1 MTRCGPKKCGP
12 QLNQSLPR
20 GHPPLTASRNN
31 PGSTPMR
38 KEEQV
43 SAFRSGRIVIAASL
57 GLWGAL
63 ALASQPEDAFIPLI
77 INSSTIPSNG
87 DLNPYGVAF
96 VPERFPGGG
105 TIAAGDVL
113 VSNFN
118 SSTNVQGT
126 GTTIVQL
133 TPRGPLA
140 PPGTA
145 VTFFTSSLPGLST
158 ALGVLKGGF
167 VVVGNVPTT
176 DGTAATIGQGALQ
189 VIDRHGNVVQT
200 WTDPSVLDGP
210 WDLTVADH
218 GAWAQV
224 FVSSVLNG
232 TVSRFDIAVTGKGVT
247 ILKKKQVADGYTH
260 APNAAAVVLGP
271 TGLAF
276 DAGSDTL
283 YVASTG
289 DNSIY
294 AVHNAGRRSNSG
306 GP

>member
-96 VPERFPGGG
+96 VPEHFPGGG
-105 TIAAGDVL
+105 AIAAGDVL

-118 SSTNVQGT
+118 NSANVQGT

-133 TPRGPLA
+133 RPRGPLA

-145 VTFFTSSLPGLST
+145 VVFFTSSRPGLST
-158 ALGVLKGGF
+158 ALGVLRDGF
-167 VVVGNVPTT
+167 VIVGNVPTP
-176 DGTAATIGQGALQ
+176 DGKFDKIGQGALQ
-189 VIDRHGNVVQT
+189 VIDRHGHLVHTLIDSQF
-200 WTDPSVLDGP
+200 LDGP
-210 WDLTVADH
+210 WDLAVDDH
-218 GAWAQV
+218 GEHAHI
-224 FVSSVLNG
+224 FVSNVLNG
-232 TVSRFDIAVTGKGVT
+232 TVSRLDVTVGAKGLT
-247 ILKKKQVADGYTH
+247 LLKKTAIAAGYTH
-260 APNAAAVVLGP
+260 VPNSGAVVLGP
-271 TGLAF
+271 TGLRF
-276 DAGSDTL
+276 
-283 YVASTG
+283 
-289 DNSIY
+289 
-294 AVHNAGRRSNSG
+294 R
-306 GP
+306 